1 MNTILTA
8 RIKGQNTVRF
18 RAILKKSDKGESMEI
33 GFLGAAGTVTGSKF
47 LVHNNDTRILVDCG
61 MFQGFK
67 ELRELNWE
75 DFPFEPRDIQA
86 VVLTHAHLD
95 HCGALPLLVKKGF
108 KGPIICTEP
117 TLELTKIILLDSAK
131 IQEEDADYAN
141 KKGFSK
147 HHPALPLYTI
157 EDVEKTL
164 PMLVAVDLHS
174 EFEIG
179 SLKGCFYSAGHI
191 LGAASAW
198 ISNGERSIHFSGD
211 LGRYNDPLM
220 PPPEPPVKAD
230 YIVMESTYGDRDHSA
245 VTSKEVLKQCI
256 LEVVKSRGVLLIPSF
271 AVGRAQNLL
280 YEITELKR
288 DGEIPAQIPVY
299 FNSPMGHE
307 VARLY
312 EKFHQ
317 YHRLASGQFAEVMS
331 EVHSVKSAEESR
343 ALNEDKS
350 GPKIIIA
357 ASGMLTGGRVLHH
370 LKAFGSDSR
379 NIVLLA
385 GFQSPGTR
393 GHSLLNGAKEIKIHG
408 LYVDI
413 NCKVV
418 PSDSFSAH
426 ADRTDLMTWL
436 KQAPETPKRMFLV
449 HGEPVAADELRKRID
464 KDLKWYVSVPR
475 MGQIIST

>member
-1 MNTILTA
+1 
-8 RIKGQNTVRF
+8 
-18 RAILKKSDKGESMEI
+18 MEI

-75 DFPFEPRDIQA
+75 DFPFDPRDIQA

-108 KGPIICTEP
+108 KGPIYCTEP

-147 HHPALPLYTI
+147 HSPALALYTT
-157 EDVEKTL
+157 EDVERTL
-164 PMLVAVDLHS
+164 PLLRPVNLHTQ
-174 EFEIG
+174 FEIG
-179 SLKGCFYSAGHI
+179 SLKVCFYSSGHI
-191 LGAASAW
+191 LGAASAT
-198 ISNGERSIHFSGD
+198 ISNGEKSIHFSGD

-220 PPPEPPVKAD
+220 PAPEPPAKAD
-230 YIVMESTYGDRDHSA
+230 YLVMESTYGDRDHSPK
-245 VTSKEVLKQCI
+245 TSKEVLKECI
-256 LEVVKSRGVLLIPSF
+256 LEIVKSRGVLLIPSF

-280 YEITELKR
+280 FEITELKR
-288 DGEIPAQIPVY
+288 DGEVPAQIPVY

-312 EKFHQ
+312 EKYHPF
-317 YHRLASGQFAEVMS
+317 HRLGSGQFAEVMS
-331 EVHSVKSAEESR
+331 EVHTIKTAEESR
-343 ALNEDKS
+343 ALNDDKS

-370 LKAFGSDSR
+370 LKAFGPDSR

-393 GHSLLNGAKEIKIHG
+393 GFSLLNGAREIKIHG
-408 LYVDI
+408 LYVEI
-413 NCKVV
+413 NCKVI

-426 ADRTDLMTWL
+426 ADRSDLMTWL
-436 KQAPETPKRMFLV
+436 KQAPEIPKRMFLV

-464 KDLKWYVSVPR
+464 KDLKWYVTVPR